1 METYLRQFD
10 VEKHE
15 MASVMGICAGL
26 VGLKSVNV
34 KKALVFSLLF
44 EGSRRPGG
52 IQEDKQLA
60 DNCVSFGIWGD
71 FGDLSEAVRRRKA

>member
-10 VEKHE
+10 VEKHK

-34 KKALVFSLLF
+34 KKALVFSLLL
-44 EGSRRPGG
+44 EGSRRPGV
-52 IQEDKQLA
+52 IQ
-60 DNCVSFGIWGD
+60 DNELVSEPGD